1 MKKAWIAILLS
12 AFLACSAAAFAA
24 CSNGGSGSTT
34 ISFATYESW
43 EEGFSYLSI
52 MDGFGRVSRSD
63 EQAHGGTYSAKVQPL
78 GSHTDP
84 DTKPYFYYPMKI
96 EGDGGYDYSDF
107 TYLNEIRFW
116 MYNAQDQKVGFEF
129 CIIASIA
136 DIEGTDCKGVLNVE
150 LSPKT
155 WTEVVY
161 KPDYTA
167 LQNMCDVANI
177 AGIGFRFDNCKSAD
191 ISAAP
196 VLYLDDITLNRSG
209 KANIVIEESVP
220 ACGEIQS
227 FDAAS
232 SLVYVSMDSG
242 IDFAETWL
250 PFGSEKLP
258 DGVKGGVEF
267 SITDSDIGTWPRL
280 KFDSRTPQ
288 GELEK
293 ADYFSLLLYFDVPD
307 ENIDTVEI
315 RMVPDTGDAYTE
327 YVRTNEWV
335 ELKIDTDIIM
345 NNWSTVIGIQSR
357 GLFWVQNGLQGY
369 CFNDIKAI
377 RVADIKGVF
386 NEVRVPDF
394 GTAMAGQEITLPAAT
409 LEVNGQTVTAQSW
422 ECSVEYSD
430 KALYEEKFGAIAL
443 KGSVFTPQAGG
454 IYYVTYSAEYNG
466 TTYTAQ
472 AELYVERR
480 TAASGEIESF
490 DDPSSLQNVRLESG
504 RVYTAEYL
512 WADDERLSGADG
524 VLGGVSYT
532 IPSTGGTGSWP
543 MFSVT
548 PRVSASAIES
558 KSEVSFWIY
567 LKADE
572 SKLTEENKTAGIRV
586 AVFPTPGSTGDVRID
601 KYVMPNEWTKI
612 TVTASAFVSCYNNVG
627 VGKTGFFW
635 VQNGAPADLITEI
648 RIAGIL
654 ATGEKIDR
662 PAAAENEIEN
672 FADAG
677 SVDGLSIAN
686 DAENIGWT
694 DKDVPGGGSAAY
706 ADIKAP
712 DKSSEYEPYPAV
724 AVTARQNIAAYRAL
738 QEQGY
743 NAVTMQVY
751 LVPENAQNAGKLAR
765 MNYWAQQSGMNDS
778 QGTVAVGKWVTLTFS
793 LDAYLAA
800 LEQTDNGSV
809 KMFWV
814 QSSYDLPIERIYVRN
829 VQLNKTHDVAD
840 LASEGFVLFESGDL
854 DVTYGYETSGVPQG
868 YDSAL
873 KATFVNKKANYP
885 NFKFSADKNL
895 LTGSEALKVTLY
907 IEATGTESVKAV
919 MWPYG
924 GKAVSGVSL
933 ETNKWIT
940 LEFEKDALMEVY
952 GWSGTNGIANTNLFW
967 FTNEQNVSAVY
978 VAKIEAGSLSAKN
991 IAFAEAG
998 FSLNQTSFT
1007 TYEDGNDLKA
1017 WVEIYNSKG
1026 YAYTFTIEHNGKTL
1040 EEGKDYTVEG
1050 GNNGRAAVLINPES
1064 GDYAIRFRGYGDR
1077 FAEGTIAFSVAAK
1090 EYAVKIDAPAVGTAG
1105 AEYTLPMAELTGAD
1119 HPEKAV
1125 WTYEVLF
1132 EGETSGLQVVNGKFT
1147 PEKKGTYTVIYR
1159 AEYCGRQYENR
1170 VDIEAGTYA
1179 VVVPALEDGTN
1190 GQEYMLPAG
1199 VLQTAAGSAVT
1210 DDGIV
1215 WTYAAVYE
1223 EKELYEGLYGEIFV
1237 QDGKFTP
1244 MMAGSYTVTY
1254 TAEYNG
1260 ERFTQVQT
1268 LTVVRAAAAE
1278 NEIESFNDIA
1288 SLDIVSLESGSD
1300 YNKEYLPL
1308 NDERLPEGAKGGVSF
1323 TGIYAEG
1330 GDASWPKLH
1339 FSSLRMDAAV
1349 VKTYSE
1355 VVVPMYIAVKD
1366 SIATPEIQIDIN
1378 GSRLVVKTNT
1388 WVNVTFTSAYFA
1400 DNFVSGIC
1408 FVQNG
1413 GDGVVNRVTEVR
1425 IASVYAEN
1433 NDPVL
1438 IDMNRADARLF
1449 WADVGNELI
1458 YNDDQS
1464 NAKYYDR
1471 SLAPSGMPEGYER
1484 AVQLKANTVTADK
1497 WPAVFIY
1504 TITQEIVQGYIEQ
1517 GYRAV
1522 TFWMYVE
1529 NAEGSQR
1536 SDLQIRLLP
1545 DVYSEQ
1551 NVATGEWVKLEVS
1564 LTLLKD
1570 LVNDSKTELKLFW
1583 ATLPVSDPISSIWL
1597 TGFTLEQQFD
1607 RINVIDF
1614 SSDATAYFDVATEGD
1629 TPNVSASWV
1638 EQNNLPGKANLPQNG
1653 AVKLSTQ
1660 EGRQA
1665 GVRIKSDIGR
1675 EMYRRGYTAKMLV
1688 YIETENDTEV
1698 NYSSIHNG
1706 SVSGGTIETNR
1717 WVEIEIPAYQ
1727 DGEQND
1733 LYDVYEWFSGGYT
1746 GWFVIPKTNDGEV
1759 TTPQG
1764 VTAIYVAGAWL
1775 E

>member
-1 MKKAWIAILLS
+1 
-12 AFLACSAAAFAA
+12 
-24 CSNGGSGSTT
+24 
-34 ISFATYESW
+34 
-43 EEGFSYLSI
+43 
-52 MDGFGRVSRSD
+52 
-63 EQAHGGTYSAKVQPL
+63 
-78 GSHTDP
+78 
-84 DTKPYFYYPMKI
+84 
-96 EGDGGYDYSDF
+96 
-107 TYLNEIRFW
+107 
-116 MYNAQDQKVGFEF
+116 
-129 CIIASIA
+129 
-136 DIEGTDCKGVLNVE
+136 
-150 LSPKT
+150 
-155 WTEVVY
+155 
-161 KPDYTA
+161 
-167 LQNMCDVANI
+167 
-177 AGIGFRFDNCKSAD
+177 
-191 ISAAP
+191 
-196 VLYLDDITLNRSG
+196 
-209 KANIVIEESVP
+209 
-220 ACGEIQS
+220 
-227 FDAAS
+227 
-232 SLVYVSMDSG
+232 
-242 IDFAETWL
+242 
-250 PFGSEKLP
+250 
-258 DGVKGGVEF
+258 
-267 SITDSDIGTWPRL
+267 
-280 KFDSRTPQ
+280 
-288 GELEK
+288 
-293 ADYFSLLLYFDVPD
+293 
-307 ENIDTVEI
+307 
-315 RMVPDTGDAYTE
+315 
-327 YVRTNEWV
+327 
-335 ELKIDTDIIM
+335 
-345 NNWSTVIGIQSR
+345 
-357 GLFWVQNGLQGY
+357 
-369 CFNDIKAI
+369 
-377 RVADIKGVF
+377 
-386 NEVRVPDF
+386 
-394 GTAMAGQEITLPAAT
+394 
-409 LEVNGQTVTAQSW
+409 
-422 ECSVEYSD
+422 
-430 KALYEEKFGAIAL
+430 
-443 KGSVFTPQAGG
+443 
-454 IYYVTYSAEYNG
+454 
-466 TTYTAQ
+466 
-472 AELYVERR
+472 
-480 TAASGEIESF
+480 
-490 DDPSSLQNVRLESG
+490 
-504 RVYTAEYL
+504 
-512 WADDERLSGADG
+512 
-524 VLGGVSYT
+524 
-532 IPSTGGTGSWP
+532 
-543 MFSVT
+543 
-548 PRVSASAIES
+548 
-558 KSEVSFWIY
+558 
-567 LKADE
+567 
-572 SKLTEENKTAGIRV
+572 
-586 AVFPTPGSTGDVRID
+586 
-601 KYVMPNEWTKI
+601 
-612 TVTASAFVSCYNNVG
+612 
-627 VGKTGFFW
+627 
-635 VQNGAPADLITEI
+635 
-648 RIAGIL
+648 
-654 ATGEKIDR
+654 
-662 PAAAENEIEN
+662 
-672 FADAG
+672 
-677 SVDGLSIAN
+677 
-686 DAENIGWT
+686 
-694 DKDVPGGGSAAY
+694 
-706 ADIKAP
+706 
-712 DKSSEYEPYPAV
+712 
-724 AVTARQNIAAYRAL
+724 
-738 QEQGY
+738 
-743 NAVTMQVY
+743 
-751 LVPENAQNAGKLAR
+751 
-765 MNYWAQQSGMNDS
+765 
-778 QGTVAVGKWVTLTFS
+778 
-793 LDAYLAA
+793 
-800 LEQTDNGSV
+800 
-809 KMFWV
+809 
-814 QSSYDLPIERIYVRN
+814 
-829 VQLNKTHDVAD
+829 
-840 LASEGFVLFESGDL
+840 
-854 DVTYGYETSGVPQG
+854 
-868 YDSAL
+868 
-873 KATFVNKKANYP
+873 
-885 NFKFSADKNL
+885 
-895 LTGSEALKVTLY
+895 
-907 IEATGTESVKAV
+907 

-967 FTNEQNVSAVY
+967 FTNEQDVSAVY

-1064 GDYAIRFRGYGDR
+1064 GNYAIRFRGYGDR

-1199 VLQTAAGSAVT
+1199 VLRTAAGSAVT

-1288 SLDIVSLESGSD
+1288 SLDIVRLESGSD

-1400 DNFVSGIC
+1400 DNFVSGVC

-1458 YNDDQS
+1458 YNDDQG

-1629 TPNVSASWV
+1629 TPNVTASWV

-1759 TTPQG
+1759 TNPQG